1 MIFGR
6 AFRFS
11 ELDKHIASG
20 ISMMGFIAFVMLIA
34 GGYAAVL
41 KETEA
46 VAQLVQSVAV
56 TKKLPGTD

>member
-1 MIFGR
+1 
-6 AFRFS
+6 
-11 ELDKHIASG
+11 
-20 ISMMGFIAFVMLIA
+20 MMGFIAFVMLIA